1 MKNFI
6 CMFFQLKQEIRTCFL
21 IESVHYEL
29 AQYSDRAKINYLS
42 LGDAFRTLNK
52 KKDYFKLVVMLGE
65 NGYFGE
71 GRHPENV

>member
-29 AQYSDRAKINYLS
+29 AQYSDRAKTNYLS
-42 LGDAFRTLNK
+42 WGDAFRT
-52 KKDYFKLVVMLGE
+52 FKLVVMLGE